1 MKVPR
6 TAVVRTLGTGALIA
20 ITASVSLAAGAGGDR
35 PRATAAFVYQ
45 KIEFAVFK
53 GDTVQGIVTTAQRSK
68 GGRAR
73 VTLSLD
79 GYDPGPDYRVIGSR
93 RGCSKPATTT
103 SSYVYIEINDRQ
115 PTKFA
120 ETTAPGK
127 VMAAKSVRIFAR
139 PESGE
144 YTQIACTAV
153 LRDM

>member
-1 MKVPR
+1 
-6 TAVVRTLGTGALIA
+6 
-20 ITASVSLAAGAGGDR
+20 VSLAAGAGGDR

-45 KIEFAVFK
+45 KIEFAVFN

-79 GYDPGPDYRVIGSR
+79 GYDPGSEYQVSGSG

-115 PTKFA
+115 RIFA